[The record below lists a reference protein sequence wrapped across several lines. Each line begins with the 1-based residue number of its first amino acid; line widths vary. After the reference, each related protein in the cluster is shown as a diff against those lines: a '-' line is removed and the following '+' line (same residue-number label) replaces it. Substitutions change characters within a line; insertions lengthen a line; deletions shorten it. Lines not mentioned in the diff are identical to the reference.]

1 MSDML
6 NELKSLGVNVEE
18 GMKRLMNNEALYVK
32 MLGKFLDAVKNTN
45 VMACFESGDLEAAV
59 SKAHNLKGVTGNLS
73 ITPLYKGY
81 TDVVALLRAGKPD
94 EARAALEELLPTQE
108 KIVECINN
116 K

>member
-6 NELKSLGVNVEE
+6 NELKDLGVNVEE
-18 GMKRLMNNEALYVK
+18 GVKRLMDNEALYVK
-32 MLGKFLDAVKNTN
+32 MLGKFLNAVENSN
-45 VMACFESGDLEAAV
+45 VMACFESGDLDAAV

-94 EARAALEELLPTQE
+94 EARQALEDILPVQE
-108 KIVECINN
+108 KIVACI
-116 K
+116 KK

>member
-6 NELKSLGVNVEE
+6 SELKDLGVNVEE

-32 MLGKFLDAVKNTN
+32 MLGKFLDAVGNSN
-45 VMACFESGDLEAAV
+45 VMACFEAGDLETAV

-94 EARAALEELLPTQE
+94 EARQALEDILPIQE
-108 KIVECINN
+108 KIVACI
-116 K
+116 KK